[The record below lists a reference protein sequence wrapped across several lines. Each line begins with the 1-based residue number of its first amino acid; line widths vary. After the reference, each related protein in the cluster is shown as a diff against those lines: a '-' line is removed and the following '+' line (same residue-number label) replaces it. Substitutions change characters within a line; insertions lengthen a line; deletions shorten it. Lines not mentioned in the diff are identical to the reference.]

1 MSAKAYV
8 KVTSSLWKSVN
19 KVYVKVTP
27 TLWKSV
33 NKIYVKVTSTLWKS
47 SFGGSDE
54 PVQITK
60 PTLTGT
66 GRVGTTVTRSS
77 GTYSNYNSLIT
88 RIFYTTEVAEQ
99 VSASTVDPS
108 GGGLTATNPYTILQ
122 SDATEPPY
130 YFYARDEVLGVD
142 NETYYYYSTPPI
154 EANISQIED
163 NFNRTVAGG
172 LGTASGG
179 YIYSGPS
186 RSTSSW
192 SVDGSRAS
200 NSSNGSGYPLQ
211 TVTINSNNQNV
222 SVDTFGGGLGVAVWA
237 SSANSWWAAI
247 PTYSYELGQG
257 TDYTCTSN
265 QTGTE
270 EECDAVTYVSG
281 GSNPQSTGYMISDVG
296 KRCTACTTTS
306 SSYNYECT
314 NNVRVTNAGDP
325 CPEYENWSSAMP
337 GGENTVCSGS
347 CTESYEYVCASEW
360 SMNQPDCTGQLLRP
374 DPTGPNQLCA
384 CQSYEE
390 TVAICPSA
398 YNNDGPCDDANIG
411 GTAIGDQCSTCNPS
425 TTYAYSYRS
434 NTLTTTYACNN
445 DTSCSGAGC
454 CDNITYRPDPNGSG
468 QRCSACDN
476 RTSTSYTYSYS
487 LRASTGT
494 TTYPCDTPVSGS
506 ASCPTY
512 RPDPTGSGQ
521 RCSDSCT
528 PSTNTTY
535 PCTGSVSNSTSC
547 PDTGPNAGDRCGTCT
562 ESGGTT
568 FGLCRSTT
576 AGDPVCP
583 SCPGGTTSIAQYNC
597 TTGNRQCR
605 CVRPIRYSYSVRQS
619 VSTTTYSYTVSS
631 STTTYLCDVPVT
643 GSGQCPTSLPDSGSG
658 PGQRC
663 TDCISYSSTSYV
675 SYYTLSTA
683 QSSYLCENY
692 TTGQSSCPGAGSGP
706 GQRCTDCTVTTSN
719 YYKTRIAEIQTR
731 YKTKTSTTLT
741 YNNYKTRKYLG
752 AVVNKSWKEVEET
765 TGDKYTY
772 NANINIY
779 SYSSGT
785 LTLKSS
791 AIVSTYAAQAG
802 TEFNSTLYPDIT
814 TVTAVT
820 TGNSINATG
829 WVGSEFNVASS
840 TNTETKGTAVGVVGI
855 PVTENIGTKL
865 DNFSA

>member
-8 KVTSSLWKSVN
+8 KVTTGLWKSVN

-47 SFGGSDE
+47 SFGGTDE

-108 GGGLTATNPYTILQ
+108 GGNTTATNPYTILQ

-154 EANISQIED
+154 EANISQIQD
-163 NFNRTVAGG
+163 NFNRTVASG

-222 SVDTFGGGLGVAVWA
+222 SVDTFGGGLGVAVWV

-270 EECDAVTYVSG
+270 EECNAVTYVSG

-325 CPEYENWSSAMP
+325 CPEYESWSSAMP

-347 CTESYEYVCASEW
+347 CTESYEYVCTSEW
-360 SMNQPDCTGQLLRP
+360 ALNQPDCSGDLIRP
-374 DPTGPNQLCA
+374 DPTGVGQLCA
-384 CQSYEE
+384 CQSYSEV
-390 TVAICPSA
+390 VAICPSY
-398 YNNDGPCDDANIG
+398 YNNNGPCNDANFG
-411 GTAIGDQCSTCNPS
+411 GTAIGDQCSYCNVS
-425 TTYAYSYRS
+425 TTYAYSYRNS
-434 NTLTTTYACNN
+434 YQSTSYSCTGSS
-445 DTSCSGAGC
+445 SCSGQGC
-454 CDNITYRPDPNGSG
+454 CNNLGPARSDPTSAG
-468 QRCSACDN
+468 QYCGNCNETPS
-476 RTSTSYTYSYS
+476 TSTTYSYFIRS
-487 LRASTGT
+487 STGS
-494 TTYPCDTPVSGS
+494 TTYSCTGSTVTGS
-506 ASCPTY
+506 ATCPTY
-512 RPDPTGSGQ
+512 RPDPTGAGQNCSG
-521 RCSDSCT
+521 CT
-528 PSTNTTY
+528 PSTSTTY
-535 PCTGSVSNSTSC
+535 GSCKTPGANDPSGCVRA
-547 PDTGPNAGDRCGTCT
+547 PAGYTACAV
-562 ESGGTT
+562 
-568 FGLCRSTT
+568 GLVR
-576 AGDPVCP
+576 CP
-583 SCPGGTTSIAQYNC
+583 ST
-597 TTGNRQCR
+597 
-605 CVRPIRYSYSVRQS
+605 
-619 VSTTTYSYTVSS
+619 TTTYSYRLSAG
-631 STTTYLCDVPVT
+631 TTTYLCDNQIT
-643 GSGQCPTSLPDSGSG
+643 GPGSCPASLPALGSG

-663 TDCISYSSTSYV
+663 TSCSTSSTTTYSSTYTVSVGTTEYV
-675 SYYTLSTA
+675 C
-683 QSSYLCENY
+683 QNY
-692 TTGQSSCPGAGSGP
+692 ASGQASCPGEGSGP
-706 GQRCTDCTVTTSN
+706 GQRCGGCYPTTTSL
-719 YYKTRIAEIQTR
+719 YKTRIAETQTR
-731 YKTKTSTTLT
+731 WKTKTSTALT

-752 AVVNKSWKEVEET
+752 AVINKSWKEVEET

-802 TEFNSTLYPDIT
+802 TEFDSTLYPDIS

-840 TNTETKGTAVGVVGI
+840 TNTGTKGTSVGVVSV

>member
-8 KVTSSLWKSVN
+8 KVTSGLWKSVN

-108 GGGLTATNPYTILQ
+108 GGGITATNPYTILQ

-163 NFNRTVAGG
+163 NFNRTVASG

-200 NSSNGSGYPLQ
+200 NSFNGSGYPLQ

-222 SVDTFGGGLGVAVWA
+222 SVNTFGGGLGVAVWA

-270 EECDAVTYVSG
+270 EECNAVTYFSG

-296 KRCTACTTTS
+296 KRCTVCTTTS

-325 CPEYENWSSAMP
+325 CPEYENFSSAMP

-347 CTESYEYVCASEW
+347 CTESYEYVCTSEW
-360 SMNQPDCTGQLLRP
+360 ALNQPDCSGVTIRP

-384 CQSYEE
+384 CQSYSEI
-390 TVAICPSA
+390 VAICPSN
-398 YNNDGPCDDANIG
+398 YNNSGPCNDSNYG
-411 GTAIGDQCSTCNPS
+411 GTAIGDQCSYCNVS
-425 TTYAYSYRS
+425 TSYAYSYRDS
-434 NTLTTTYACNN
+434 
-445 DTSCSGAGC
+445 
-454 CDNITYRPDPNGSG
+454 
-468 QRCSACDN
+468 
-476 RTSTSYTYSYS
+476 S
-487 LRASTGT
+487 LT
-494 TTYPCDTPVSGS
+494 TTYPCNDTATCSGLNCCNGITVRADPTGAGQRCS
-506 ASCPTY
+506 NYCNQTSTDSTTYSYSIRASSGTVTYSCTGSNVTGAATCPTY
-512 RPDPTGSGQ
+512 RPDPTGAGQNCSG
-521 RCSDSCT
+521 CT
-528 PSTNTTY
+528 PSTSTTY
-535 PCTGSVSNSTSC
+535 GSCKVPGANDPSGCVRSPAGYTSC
-547 PDTGPNAGDRCGTCT
+547 GV
-562 ESGGTT
+562 
-568 FGLCRSTT
+568 GLVR
-576 AGDPVCP
+576 CP
-583 SCPGGTTSIAQYNC
+583 S
-597 TTGNRQCR
+597 
-605 CVRPIRYSYSVRQS
+605 
-619 VSTTTYSYTVSS
+619 STTTYSYRLSAGS
-631 STTTYLCDVPVT
+631 TTYLCDVQVTGPGSCPSPLPAT
-643 GSGQCPTSLPDSGSG
+643 GSGAGQRCTGCSTSTTTSWSSTYQVSSSSSSYLCSNYITGQSSCPGEGSG

-663 TDCISYSSTSYV
+663 GSCST
-675 SYYTLSTA
+675 T
-683 QSSYLCENY
+683 
-692 TTGQSSCPGAGSGP
+692 
-706 GQRCTDCTVTTSN
+706 TTSL
-719 YYKTRIAEIQTR
+719 YKTRIGEEQTR
-731 YKTKTSTTLT
+731 YKTKTSVTQT

-752 AVVNKSWKEVEET
+752 AVINKSWKEVEET
-765 TGDKYTY
+765 IGDKYTY

-802 TEFNSTLYPDIT
+802 TEFNSALYPNIS
-814 TVTAVT
+814 TVAAVT
-820 TGNSINATG
+820 TGDSINATG

-840 TNTETKGTAVGVVGI
+840 TNTGTKGTAVGVVSI

>member
-8 KVTSSLWKSVN
+8 KVTSGLWKSVN

-47 SFGGSDE
+47 SFGGSDG
-54 PVQITK
+54 PVQITR

-66 GRVGTTVTRSS
+66 GRVGTTITRSS

-108 GGGLTATNPYTILQ
+108 GGGITATNPYTILQ

-163 NFNRTVAGG
+163 NFNRTVASG

-192 SVDGSRAS
+192 SVDGSKAS

-211 TVTINSNNQNV
+211 TVTINTNNQNV

-270 EECDAVTYVSG
+270 EECNAVTYVSG

-296 KRCTACTTTS
+296 KRCTVCTTTS

-314 NNVRVTNAGDP
+314 NNVRVTSAGDP
-325 CPEYENWSSAMP
+325 CPEYESWSSAMP

-347 CTESYEYVCASEW
+347 CTESYEYVCTSEW
-360 SMNQPDCTGQLLRP
+360 ALNQPDCSNSLIRP
-374 DPTGPNQLCA
+374 DPTGVGQLCA
-384 CQSYEE
+384 CQSYSEV
-390 TVAICPSA
+390 VAICPSY
-398 YNNDGPCDDANIG
+398 YNNNGPCNDANFG
-411 GTAIGDQCSTCNPS
+411 GTAIGDQCSYCNVS
-425 TTYAYSYRS
+425 TTYAYSYRGS
-434 NTLTTTYACNN
+434 SLTTTYPCNSPS
-445 DTSCSGAGC
+445 SCNGQGC
-454 CDNITYRPDPNGSG
+454 CEGITYRPDPNGSG
-468 QRCSACDN
+468 QRCSTCN
-476 RTSTSYTYSYS
+476 ETSTSSSSYSYFT
-487 LRASTGT
+487 RASTGQ
-494 TTYPCDTPVSGS
+494 TTYSCTGSNITGS
-506 ASCPTY
+506 ATCPTY

-521 RCSDSCT
+521 NCSGCTSSTSTTYGSCKTPGSNDPSGCVRAPSGYTSCAVGQVRC
-528 PSTNTTY
+528 PST
-535 PCTGSVSNSTSC
+535 
-547 PDTGPNAGDRCGTCT
+547 
-562 ESGGTT
+562 
-568 FGLCRSTT
+568 
-576 AGDPVCP
+576 
-583 SCPGGTTSIAQYNC
+583 
-597 TTGNRQCR
+597 
-605 CVRPIRYSYSVRQS
+605 
-619 VSTTTYSYTVSS
+619 TTTYSYRLSAGS
-631 STTTYLCDVPVT
+631 TTYLCNVQVT
-643 GSGQCPTSLPDSGSG
+643 GSGSCPTSLPATGSG

-663 TDCISYSSTSYV
+663 TSCSTSTTTTYSST
-675 SYYTLSTA
+675 YTLSSSS
-683 QSSYLCENY
+683 SSYLCENY
-692 TTGQSSCPGAGSGP
+692 TTGQANCPGEGSGP
-706 GQRCTDCTVTTSN
+706 GQRCGACNATTTSL
-719 YYKTRIAEIQTR
+719 YKTRIAETQTR
-731 YKTKTSTTLT
+731 WKTKTSTALT

-752 AVVNKSWKEVEET
+752 AVINKSWKEVEET

-802 TEFNSTLYPDIT
+802 TEFDSTLYPDIS

-820 TGNSINATG
+820 TGDSINATG

-840 TNTETKGTAVGVVGI
+840 TNTGTKGTAVGVVSL

>member
-8 KVTSSLWKSVN
+8 KVTTGLWKQVN
-19 KVYVKVTP
+19 KIYVKVTP

-47 SFGGSDE
+47 SFGGSDG
-54 PVQITK
+54 PVQITR

-66 GRVGTTVTRSS
+66 GRVGTTITRSS

-108 GGGLTATNPYTILQ
+108 GGGITATNPYTILQ

-163 NFNRTVAGG
+163 NFNRTVTSG

-211 TVTINSNNQNV
+211 TVTINNNNQNV

-270 EECDAVTYVSG
+270 EECNAVTYVSG

-296 KRCTACTTTS
+296 KRCTSCTTTS

-314 NNVRVTNAGDP
+314 NNVRVTSAGDP
-325 CPEYENWSSAMP
+325 CPEYESWSSAMP

-347 CTESYEYVCASEW
+347 CTESYEYVCTSEW
-360 SMNQPDCTGQLLRP
+360 SMNQADCTGVTIRP
-374 DPTGPNQLCA
+374 DPTGPNQMCA
-384 CQSYEE
+384 CESYNEI
-390 TVAICPSA
+390 VAICPSG
-398 YNNDGPCDDANIG
+398 YNNSGPCSDSNIG
-411 GTAIGDQCSTCNPS
+411 GTAIGDQCSACNVS
-425 TTYAYSYRS
+425 TTYAYSYR
-434 NTLTTTYACNN
+434 
-445 DTSCSGAGC
+445 DTS
-454 CDNITYRPDPNGSG
+454 
-468 QRCSACDN
+468 
-476 RTSTSYTYSYS
+476 
-487 LRASTGT
+487 LT
-494 TTYPCDTPVSGS
+494 TTYPCNGTATCTGQNCCSGITVKADPNGAGQRCSNYCNETSTDSTTYSYSTRASSGTVTYSCTGSNVTGS
-506 ASCPTY
+506 ATCPTY
-512 RPDPTGSGQ
+512 RADPTGAGQNCSG
-521 RCSDSCT
+521 CT
-528 PSTNTTY
+528 PSTSTTY
-535 PCTGSVSNSTSC
+535 GSCKTPGSNDPSGCVRAPAGYTSC
-547 PDTGPNAGDRCGTCT
+547 GV
-562 ESGGTT
+562 
-568 FGLCRSTT
+568 GLVR
-576 AGDPVCP
+576 CP
-583 SCPGGTTSIAQYNC
+583 S
-597 TTGNRQCR
+597 
-605 CVRPIRYSYSVRQS
+605 
-619 VSTTTYSYTVSS
+619 STTTYSYRLSAG
-631 STTTYLCDVPVT
+631 TTTYLCNVQVT
-643 GSGQCPTSLPDSGSG
+643 GSGSCPASLPATGNGAGQRCTSCSTSTTTSWSSTYQTSTSSSSYLCSNYVTGQANCPGEGSG

-663 TDCISYSSTSYV
+663 TACST
-675 SYYTLSTA
+675 T
-683 QSSYLCENY
+683 
-692 TTGQSSCPGAGSGP
+692 
-706 GQRCTDCTVTTSN
+706 TTSL
-719 YYKTRIAEIQTR
+719 YKTRIAQNQTR
-731 YKTKTSTTLT
+731 YKTKTSVTQT

-752 AVVNKSWKEVEET
+752 AVINKSWKEVEET

-785 LTLKSS
+785 LILKSS

-802 TEFNSTLYPDIT
+802 TEFNSTLYPDIS
-814 TVTAVT
+814 TVAAVT
-820 TGNSINATG
+820 TGDSINATG

-840 TNTETKGTAVGVVGI
+840 TNTGTKGTAVGVVSI